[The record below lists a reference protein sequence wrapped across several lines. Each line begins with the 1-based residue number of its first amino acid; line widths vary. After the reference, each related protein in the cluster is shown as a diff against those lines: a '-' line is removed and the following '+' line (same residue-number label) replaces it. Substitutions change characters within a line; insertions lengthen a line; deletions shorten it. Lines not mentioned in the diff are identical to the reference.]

1 MKQSLR
7 RNLTLNLV
15 GLLVGTVAL
24 LTIFALGRARVTVGE
39 LSSKIVRAAADDV
52 NSRIANLTLR
62 AERTAKLVAGYAS
75 PAASSAQPALGPGQF
90 DEAAVWLIELMRAEP
105 ELSAVRVTLESSGE
119 QVQVVQRPN
128 GSLVAQTVRGTG
140 KARFREDFVPF
151 GSELRRTFRGPFD
164 AADLREFAWYRDAR
178 ATAGTV
184 WSGSYLQRKTAGPDT
199 PGVTCATPILARDG
213 RLVGVASVDLT
224 IGDISRY
231 VQRTS
236 VGERGYAFVLEF
248 GAKGVVKVL
257 GHPESN
263 RLLITEGGTT
273 RLADVAELA
282 DPVAAEAVRQLEADP
297 GVLRSGETRILRVA
311 AGRESYVA
319 GASRVR
325 SEGEIAPNWVACV
338 VVPDSEYMAAVW
350 KSGAAVMV
358 IAVSAV
364 FTGIGVALY
373 VAQRVSRPLRALAAE
388 TERIRLFD
396 LEPRPL
402 PPSNIREIDALS
414 TSVEEMKTGLRSFE
428 KLVPAEYA
436 QWLVRSGQ
444 EARLGGER
452 RVVTTSFAD
461 LIGFTALS
469 ERLDPED
476 LVEVLAEHLDALS
489 AEVLAAK
496 GTIDKY
502 NGDDVMSFWGAP
514 TAMADHALLA
524 CTAAL
529 RGQAALERLRGK
541 LESAGR
547 PCLRGSFGIA
557 TGEVVVGNVGSRSRM
572 NYTVIGDS
580 VNLASRLQGLN
591 RYYRTEILVSDETA
605 RQAGGAIVERTV
617 DWVSLTG
624 REEPFTVHELLG
636 LTGEADPATVE
647 LARLH
652 NEAMA
657 HYAAR
662 RFDQAL
668 RLASECL
675 RIRNGD
681 RISERLAS
689 FAGRYAADPPGPD
702 WDPSERVSAK

>member
-24 LTIFALGRARVTVGE
+24 LAIFAVGRARVTVGE
-39 LSSKIVRAAADDV
+39 LSTKIVRAAADDV
-52 NSRIANLTLR
+52 NGRVGSLTLR
-62 AERTAKLVAGYAS
+62 AERTAKLVSGYAA
-75 PAASSAQPALGPGQF
+75 PAASQGRPAFDPAQFEA
-90 DEAAVWLIELMRAEP
+90 AAVWLIELMRSEP
-105 ELSAVRVTLESSGE
+105 ELGAVRITLESTGE
-119 QVQVVQRPN
+119 EVQVVQRPN
-128 GSLVAQTVRGTG
+128 GSLVAQTVRVAGG
-140 KARFREDFVPF
+140 ARLREDIVPF
-151 GSELRRTFRGPFD
+151 GSELRRTFRGP
-164 AADLREFAWYRDAR
+164 AETADDRDSAWYRDAK

-184 WSGSYLQRKTAGPDT
+184 WSGSYLQRISAGPDM

-231 VQRTS
+231 VQRAS

-248 GAKGVVKVL
+248 GAAGVVKVL

-263 RLLITEGGTT
+263 RLLITEGGTS
-273 RLADVAELA
+273 RLADVAELG
-282 DPVAAEAVRQLEADP
+282 DPVATEAVRQLAADP
-297 GVLRSGETRILRVA
+297 GLLRSGETRILRVA

-325 SEGEIAPNWVACV
+325 SEGAIAPNWVACV
-338 VVPDSEYMAAVW
+338 VVPESEYMAAVW
-350 KSGAAVMV
+350 KSGAAVVV
-358 IAVSAV
+358 IAGSAV
-364 FTGIGVALY
+364 VAGIGVALY

-388 TERIRLFD
+388 TERVRLFD
-396 LEPRPL
+396 LEARPM
-402 PPSNIREIDALS
+402 PPSNIREIDALA

-469 ERLDPED
+469 ERLDPEE

-496 GTIDKY
+496 GTIDKF

-514 TAMADHALLA
+514 TAMEDHALLA

-529 RGQAALERLRGK
+529 RGQSALERLRGK
-541 LESAGR
+541 LEAAGR
-547 PCLRGSFGIA
+547 PSLRGSFGIA

-591 RYYRTEILVSDETA
+591 RYYRTEILISHETA
-605 RQAGGAIVERTV
+605 RQAGTAIVERTV
-617 DWVSLTG
+617 DWVALAG

-636 LTGEADPATVE
+636 LAAEADQATLE
-647 LARLH
+647 FARLY
-652 NEAMA
+652 NEAMSS
-657 HYAAR
+657 YAAR
-662 RFDQAL
+662 DFGRTAE
-668 RLASECL
+668 LAQECL
-675 RIRNGD
+675 RLRPDDHLAD
-681 RISERLAS
+681 RLDG
-689 FAGRYAADPPGPD
+689 FARRYASDPPGPE